1 MIVDSHAQIWV
12 KEVIEKLPKEMVREY
27 EKTFGK
33 RFDYSLEDMLQE
45 MEKNE
50 VDKAVVVAVD
60 AQTTFN
66 YCIPNEIVA
75 EIVEKSDGRLI
86 GFAGVDPHKGVVAL
100 KEIEKA
106 VDMGFKGLKFMPHLH
121 MLNPND
127 EKMYPIYEKALEYD
141 LVLLFHSGT
150 QFHRGTKIKYCKP
163 IYFDDVAVDFPDL
176 KIIIAHFGYPWYEEA
191 LAVVRRNKNVY
202 FNIAGWS
209 PKYIPDTVIR
219 QMNSILQEKVLF
231 GTDYPLMS
239 YERVLK
245 ELKDLNLKKE
255 TYEKMFYK
263 NAKKIGII

>member
-1 MIVDSHAQIWV
+1 MIVDTHAQIWV
-12 KEVIEKLPKEMVREY
+12 KEVIEKLPTEMVREY
-27 EKTFGK
+27 EKVFGK
-33 RFDYSLEDMLQE
+33 RFDYSLESMLSE
-45 MEKNE
+45 MDRNGINKT
-50 VDKAVVVAVD
+50 VVVAVD

-66 YCIPNEIVA
+66 YHIPNEIVA
-75 EIVEKSDGRLI
+75 EVVSKSNDRLI
-86 GFAGVDPHKGVVAL
+86 GFAGVDPHKGKLAL

-106 VDMGFKGLKFMPHLH
+106 VDMGFKGIKFMPHLH

-127 EKMYPIYEKALEYD
+127 EKMYPLYEKALECD

-150 QFHRGTKIKYCKP
+150 QFHKGTKIKYCRP
-163 IYFDDVAVDFPDL
+163 IYFDDVAVDFPEL

-191 LAVVRRNKNVY
+191 LAIVRRNENVY

-209 PKYIPDTVIR
+209 PRYIPEVVIR
-219 QMNSILQEKVLF
+219 QMNSLLQDKVLF
-231 GTDYPLMS
+231 GTDYPLMN

-263 NAKKIGII
+263 NAKKLGII